1 MGVRRRYSVFWS
13 DQEYMFVAK
22 GQVLR
27 PAVYAC
33 VKSKFLK
40 IITALREIENGDA
53 VDDSTLSE
61 LVRAI
66 AHLLKIKGYDSEAEM
81 LENIAE
87 KIER

>member
-1 MGVRRRYSVFWS
+1 VGVRRRYSVFWS

-53 VDDSTLSE
+53 VDVSTLSE
-61 LVRAI
+61 LIRAV
-66 AHLLKIKGYDSEAEM
+66 AHVCRVKGYESEAET
-81 LENIAE
+81 LDSLAE